1 MAVGLVKHDNVGVL
15 RKRKMVEMM
24 MSHYVAFRE
33 VSGYLLKSI
42 NQEIAVYAKFLKYG
56 RKS

>member
-1 MAVGLVKHDNVGVL
+1 
-15 RKRKMVEMM
+15 MVEMM